1 MLYVRALLTTEC
13 TEEGEEEMVDMEGE
27 EVEGAEE
34 EEEEEVEDE
43 GEERTPEYVS

>member
-13 TEEGEEEMVDMEGE
+13 TEEGEEEKVDMEGE

-34 EEEEEVEDE
+34 EEEDE